1 MVVFFL
7 SQIAERDVLNYF
19 QLPEDTKEI
28 LNFSPNSLHY
38 IIDGRNRSE
47 LLSLRIHVQNSRCCG
62 KEVSFLLTS
71 TAAYSPAG
79 K

>member
-1 MVVFFL
+1 MVISFA
-7 SQIAERDVLNYF
+7 QIAERDVLNYF
-19 QLPEDTKEI
+19 QLPENTKEI
-28 LNFSPNSLHY
+28 LNFSPNSLQY
-38 IIDGRNRSE
+38 SVDGRNRSE
-47 LLSLRIHVQNSRCCG
+47 LLSLRIDVKNARCCG